1 MWLAVILW
9 NFPIAD
15 ILNSRMPYTAKKL
28 SPKCEIF
35 LKLPPN
41 SGYLSITDYFFKTR
55 RCPLFRVLLYL
66 QLSLF
71 WSFENVSHSPLQVTF
86 INPFVPNVPFLYPL
100 KTSENLIVFCCFLGV
115 EKGRI
120 GKKWVNPGVGFGQQ
134 TLNKISNAGAHYLCL
149 ELLTFFIKFLI
160 IIWWCF
166 NKIQLTNLFQMHPFS
181 SPWKHQKTLRISFVY
196 GGLEKGHIG
205 NK

>member
-55 RCPLFRVLLYL
+55 RCPLFRGFTV
-66 QLSLF
+66 F
-71 WSFENVSHSPLQVTF
+71 T
-86 INPFVPNVPFLYPL
+86 
-100 KTSENLIVFCCFLGV
+100 TLIVLIVRKRFAF
-115 EKGRI
+115 
-120 GKKWVNPGVGFGQQ
+120 
-134 TLNKISNAGAHYLCL
+134 
-149 ELLTFFIKFLI
+149 TFTSYI
-160 IIWWCF
+160 
-166 NKIQLTNLFQMHPFS
+166 H
-181 SPWKHQKTLRISFVY
+181 
-196 GGLEKGHIG
+196 
-205 NK
+205 